1 MNILVLIP
9 ASKKHKAE
17 LEGAAPDAEFAYS
30 SIEAATDKQVA
41 SADVIVGNL
50 PAARLH
56 TASHLQLIQLNSAG
70 YDKYAA
76 PGAACRRRALLRNG
90 RLRPGG
96 LGAPLCRDPRRH
108 EEAPRLPRPAA

>member
-76 PGAACRRRALLRNG
+76 PARCLQAPCSAAQRAPTARRSRSTSLQRSS
-90 RLRPGG
+90 PS
-96 LGAPLCRDPRRH
+96 
-108 EEAPRLPRPAA
+108 

>member
-56 TASHLQLIQLNSAG
+56 TKRQPLVAFGRFGWHMG
-70 YDKYAA
+70 
-76 PGAACRRRALLRNG
+76 RR
-90 RLRPGG
+90 
-96 LGAPLCRDPRRH
+96 
-108 EEAPRLPRPAA
+108 